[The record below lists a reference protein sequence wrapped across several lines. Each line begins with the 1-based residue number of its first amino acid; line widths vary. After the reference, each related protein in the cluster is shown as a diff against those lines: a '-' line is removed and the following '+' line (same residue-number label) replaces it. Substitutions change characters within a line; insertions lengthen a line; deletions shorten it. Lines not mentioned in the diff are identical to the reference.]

1 MTRVFLAAGV
11 AALAIAAPA
20 SAGPHGGHGGGGQPT
35 VVNRGG
41 GGGGGPHGGGSA
53 APRMQMRAQRAQRA
67 PMQMHAQRAQRAPM
81 QMHAQRAQR
90 VARPQRA
97 QRFAQTRQTRAPQH
111 AQRAQMHA
119 QRQHAPH
126 VQRMQTRVAG
136 QHAHANRMQAQ
147 NRQQLRTN
155 HMQAQNRQQLRANRM
170 QAQNRQQLRGNR
182 MQAQNMR
189 GQRMQ
194 FQNQMAGR
202 QRLQANGAAQ
212 FQNRMAARE
221 QLRANRFAMMNTA
234 NRGVGFGVGGCP
246 PGLASKGCMPP
257 GQSGQ
262 GFRQMAVQDRIAALQ
277 SLGPSRFQTLDF
289 APRTRFLDPLAAS
302 ALVGFPLGTAASFAA
317 FSPMPAAFSY
327 LYPPTSAYY
336 YEYGDGYAYRI
347 DRTSLLIDA
356 LIPLLAGGF
365 LPGTYLPSAYMSSYV
380 PAYYGLDSFYPADY
394 GYGVGYGYGAG
405 YGGGYASLCNR
416 YAYGVVYQVDCGTG
430 FVENV
435 IPTYAGGYGVGQLL
449 PSSYAYYNVPNQ
461 YRGMY
466 YDTADYNY
474 WYAPGAIYQY
484 DPRSS
489 LITSV
494 AALLSPG
501 FSVGQPLPSGYGAYN
516 VPYGYRATYY
526 DTPAAYY
533 RYNDGYIYQVDP
545 QTMLVSSIVASVLT

>member
-1 MTRVFLAAGV
+1 MAAG
-11 AALAIAAPA
+11 
-20 SAGPHGGHGGGGQPT
+20 
-35 VVNRGG
+35 
-41 GGGGGPHGGGSA
+41 
-53 APRMQMRAQRAQRA
+53 
-67 PMQMHAQRAQRAPM
+67 
-81 QMHAQRAQR
+81 
-90 VARPQRA
+90 
-97 QRFAQTRQTRAPQH
+97 
-111 AQRAQMHA
+111 
-119 QRQHAPH
+119 
-126 VQRMQTRVAG
+126 
-136 QHAHANRMQAQ
+136 
-147 NRQQLRTN
+147 QQF
-155 HMQAQNRQQLRANRM
+155 Q
-170 QAQNRQQLRGNR
+170 GNR
-182 MQAQNMR
+182 LN
-189 GQRMQ
+189 
-194 FQNQMAGR
+194 
-202 QRLQANGAAQ
+202 
-212 FQNRMAARE
+212 QNRMAARE
-221 QLRANRFAMMNTA
+221 QLRANRFAVMNNA
-234 NRGVGFGVGGCP
+234 GGGFGARQSGRGV
-246 PGLASKGCMPP
+246 
-257 GQSGQ
+257 
-262 GFRQMAVQDRIAALQ
+262 RQMAVQDRVAALR
-277 SLGPSRFQTLDF
+277 SLGPTRFQTLDF

-302 ALVGFPLGTAASFAA
+302 ALVGFPLSTAASFAA

-327 LYPPTSAYY
+327 LYPSTPAYY

-356 LIPLLAGGF
+356 LFPLLAGGF
-365 LPGTYLPSAYMSSYV
+365 FPGSYLPAAYMGSYV
-380 PAYYGLDSFYPADY
+380 PSYYGLDSFYPASY
-394 GYGVGYGYGAG
+394 GYGYGYGG
-405 YGGGYASLCNR
+405 YGYPSLCNR

-449 PSSYAYYNVPNQ
+449 PSSYAYYNVPDQ

-501 FSVGQPLPSGYGAYN
+501 FSVGQPLPAGYGAYN